1 MLDLPEELWA
11 KHILKHAGASE
22 LVRLQRVCRALHP
35 LASHASYQPV
45 IHAERER
52 RASARQADRDRRRRD
67 YLYNRQPAI
76 VKAALECKMDSVVA
90 LLDSG
95 VAVDECAT
103 WVETEEK
110 YGGYDKSW
118 TWKMDTALSIAC
130 SQGHLPMV
138 QLLLARGA
146 NPEHRVC
153 IQADVHYTPA
163 AIARQNGHSL
173 CADYMDR
180 VIDALE
186 APRRAEHQQRAREAS
201 IKLRE
206 EARRLRTAG
215 PPYPASAGG
224 IYPQTFA
231 SAAFDFLHGLG
242 WEKYPPARYKS
253 TQAFGS
259 GEEVDRAESASFAIL
274 ALEVLKTQP
283 QFLPSCYNTQESVC
297 KEMLEHLRAM
307 PEAAGALEALSAF
320 EQHTQAEAERQRLA
334 IQRRREQEE
343 EQAELRRQRRNLE
356 IARCQRA
363 RPGRWWVGHCTDNR
377 CTEFDA
383 CTYGH
388 EGHDLP
394 PACRW
399 GVHCTTG
406 ESCFYNHL
414 GDGRFNCTPLLAARH
429 GAAQSLAAPGS
440 TAVATRAAAPVMAMA
455 TTWAEWT
462 DQYAHVDESARE
474 E

>member
-1 MLDLPEELWA
+1 MERWLGAVPSSDAPG
-11 KHILKHAGASE
+11 AGRSE
-22 LVRLQRVCRALHP
+22 VGGARVR
-35 LASHASYQPV
+35 
-45 IHAERER
+45 
-52 RASARQADRDRRRRD
+52 
-67 YLYNRQPAI
+67 
-76 VKAALECKMDSVVA
+76 
-90 LLDSG
+90 
-95 VAVDECAT
+95 
-103 WVETEEK
+103 
-110 YGGYDKSW
+110 
-118 TWKMDTALSIAC
+118 
-130 SQGHLPMV
+130 
-138 QLLLARGA
+138 ARGSKK
-146 NPEHRVC
+146 
-153 IQADVHYTPA
+153 
-163 AIARQNGHSL
+163 GSS
-173 CADYMDR
+173 
-180 VIDALE
+180 
-186 APRRAEHQQRAREAS
+186 RRS
-201 IKLRE
+201 
-206 EARRLRTAG
+206 RT
-215 PPYPASAGG
+215 SQ
-224 IYPQTFA
+224 YPQTFA

-307 PEAAGALEALSAF
+307 PEAAGALEALRAF
-320 EQHTQAEAERQRLA
+320 EQHAQAEAERQRLA

-356 IARCQRA
+356 IVRCQRA

-406 ESCFYNHL
+406 ESCFYNQLHPITGCSPWRRAEPRRTGQHCGGDEGGGA
-414 GDGRFNCTPLLAARH
+414 GDGDGDDAGR
-429 GAAQSLAAPGS
+429 
-440 TAVATRAAAPVMAMA
+440 
-455 TTWAEWT
+455 
-462 DQYAHVDESARE
+462 VD
-474 E
+474 

>member
-1 MLDLPEELWA
+1 MT
-11 KHILKHAGASE
+11 
-22 LVRLQRVCRALHP
+22 
-35 LASHASYQPV
+35 
-45 IHAERER
+45 
-52 RASARQADRDRRRRD
+52 
-67 YLYNRQPAI
+67 AI

-320 EQHTQAEAERQRLA
+320 EQHAQAEAERQRLA

-356 IARCQRA
+356 IVRCQRA

-429 GAAQSLAAPGS
+429 GAAQSLVAPGS

-455 TTWAEWT
+455 TTRAEWT
-462 DQYAHVDESARE
+462 DQNAHVECARE

>member
-224 IYPQTFA
+224 IFTHRLSRPRRSTSCTA
-231 SAAFDFLHGLG
+231 SAGKSIPPHGT
-242 WEKYPPARYKS
+242 KARKHSAPVKKS
-253 TQAFGS
+253 IGR
-259 GEEVDRAESASFAIL
+259 RA
-274 ALEVLKTQP
+274 P
-283 QFLPSCYNTQESVC
+283 
-297 KEMLEHLRAM
+297 
-307 PEAAGALEALSAF
+307 
-320 EQHTQAEAERQRLA
+320 
-334 IQRRREQEE
+334 
-343 EQAELRRQRRNLE
+343 
-356 IARCQRA
+356 
-363 RPGRWWVGHCTDNR
+363 
-377 CTEFDA
+377 
-383 CTYGH
+383 
-388 EGHDLP
+388 
-394 PACRW
+394 
-399 GVHCTTG
+399 
-406 ESCFYNHL
+406 
-414 GDGRFNCTPLLAARH
+414 PLLSWRSKCSRPSRSFCRPAITPKKASAKRCSSTCVPCRRPLGRSRH
-429 GAAQSLAAPGS
+429 
-440 TAVATRAAAPVMAMA
+440 
-455 TTWAEWT
+455 
-462 DQYAHVDESARE
+462 
-474 E
+474 